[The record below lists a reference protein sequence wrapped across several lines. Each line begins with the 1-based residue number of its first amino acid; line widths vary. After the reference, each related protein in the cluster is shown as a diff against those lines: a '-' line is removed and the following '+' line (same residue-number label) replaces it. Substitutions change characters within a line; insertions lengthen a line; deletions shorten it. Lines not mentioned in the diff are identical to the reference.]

1 MAGGVDVVN
10 AEDGKAAVEGIAPAT
25 PDFREGVIE
34 IGDELAMDDICSA
47 RIEIASQDRRDGG
60 EGAGLFESL

>member
-1 MAGGVDVVN
+1 MTGSVDVVD

-25 PDFREGVIE
+25 SDFREGVIK

-47 RIEIASQDRRDGG
+47 RIEIASQDRGGGG